1 MEKFTFKTIKSTG
14 KWKSFDNDSYNILL
28 KKKKVGVFF
37 NKGEGYSINFM
48 VMKTE
53 TITDNNPNR
62 PWKWI
67 TLKHRAESLEAAK
80 DYVNDNFQKIT
91 SSFTLNQQD
100 E

>member
-1 MEKFTFKTIKSTG
+1 MEKFTFKIIKSTDR
-14 KWKSFDNDSYNILL
+14 WKSFYCCNILL
-28 KKKKVGVFF
+28 KKKQVGAFY
-37 NKGEGYSINFM
+37 NEGKEGWSIRFM

-53 TITDNNPNR
+53 TITDNNTNS
-62 PWKWI
+62 PWMWV

-80 DYVNDNFQKIT
+80 DYVNGNFQKIT